1 MKFGSWASTAGGA
14 VASGTAWTCEAG
26 ARGVAIM
33 EEEQALM
40 EVLRL
45 EEGVEQA
52 VKKVP
57 PSSSCLLYTSDAA
70 DE

>member
-1 MKFGSWASTAGGA
+1 MALGPQLQ
-14 VASGTAWTCEAG
+14 VAQWPVGPLGLE
-26 ARGVAIM
+26 RQEPVGVAMM
-33 EEEQALM
+33 EEEQASM

-57 PSSSCLLYTSDAA
+57 PSSSL
-70 DE
+70 